1 MNGLTQAQALR
12 AARNQGKSLIWVSF
26 IFSIFVNL
34 LMLTGP
40 LFMLQV
46 YDRVLGSRSEETLA
60 ALFVLVAF
68 LYLMMSVLEFARGRL
83 MARFGAKFQSSM
95 DPLVFDAA
103 LTGDAT
109 PGVSKTANLRDLES
123 IQSVFASPVILAL
136 MDLPWSPL
144 FVAGIFL
151 FHPMLGWLAVAG
163 ALALLILTVVNQLVT
178 HAKVQRANGIA
189 EQAQNMADQAQNAS
203 EVVRSQGMR
212 AAIRTRW
219 GQQRNAALTEKISS
233 SDWTGS
239 FTSFTKSFRLFLQ
252 SAMLGVGAY
261 FVLQGEMTA
270 GAMIAGSIL
279 LGRALQPIE
288 QSLGQWSAIQRARQ
302 AWVSLNEALG
312 KLDFPEQPTPL
323 PVPEPRVELENVTYF
338 HEITKPPLL
347 KQISFSVAPGT
358 AVGVIGKSGSGKT
371 TLARALLGLLPLA
384 TGQIRLGGAALEQY
398 DPDVLGNHIG
408 YLPQSVRMLSGTVA
422 ENIARMSLNADPQRI
437 VAAAQAANA
446 HEMITA
452 LPQGYDTYIDG
463 DANILSG
470 GQNQRI
476 ALARALYADPQ
487 VLILDE
493 PNSALDIA
501 GAEALNRTIAAFK
514 AAGRAVIVMTHR
526 PMAISQC
533 DQLIILKDGAVHD
546 MGPRDEIA
554 KRHFRNA
561 NQVVPPKPRVA
572 ASGPGQ
578 TVANV
583 ASVGKA
589 PNWAANEQS
598 QGATAPVAK
607 AAKAARAAQATP
619 KRKKDA
625 S

>member
-1 MNGLTQAQALR
+1 MTQAQALR
-12 AARNQGKSLIWVSF
+12 AARNRGLNLISASF
-26 IFSIFVNL
+26 VFSIFVNL

-68 LYLMMSVLEFARGRL
+68 LYMMMSILEFARGRL

-103 LTGDAT
+103 LTAEAT
-109 PGVSKTANLRDLES
+109 PGISKTAKLRDLES
-123 IQSVFASPVILAL
+123 IQSVFASPVILAI

-144 FVAGIFL
+144 FIAGIFI

-163 ALALLILTVVNQLVT
+163 ATTLLVLTLVNQIVT
-178 HAKVQRANGIA
+178 HKKVQRANGLV
-189 EQAQNMADQAQNAS
+189 EHAQNMADQAQSAS

-212 AAIRTRW
+212 TAVRTRW
-219 GQQRNAALTEKISS
+219 GQQRNAALSEKISS
-233 SDWTGS
+233 NDWTGS

-261 FVLQGEMTA
+261 YVLQGQMTA

-288 QSLGQWSAIQRARQ
+288 QSLGQWSALQRARQ
-302 AWVSLNEALG
+302 AWVALNEALE
-312 KLDFPEQPTPL
+312 EQMMPQPPTPL
-323 PVPEPRVELENVTYF
+323 PVPEARIDVENITYF
-338 HEITKPPLL
+338 SDITQPPLL

-384 TGQIRLGGAALEQY
+384 TGQIRLGGASLNQY
-398 DPDVLGNHIG
+398 DPDVLGQHIG
-408 YLPQSVRMLSGTVA
+408 YLPQSVRMMSGTVA
-422 ENIARMSLNADPQRI
+422 ENIARMSLEADPERI

-446 HEMITA
+446 HDMIVS
-452 LPQGYDTYIDG
+452 LPQGYDTFIDG
-463 DANILSG
+463 DANTLSG

-487 VLILDE
+487 VMILDE
-493 PNSALDIA
+493 PNSALDLA
-501 GAEALNRTIAAFK
+501 GSEALNRTISAFK
-514 AAGRAVIVMTHR
+514 KAGRAVIVMTHR
-526 PMAISQC
+526 PMAISEC
-533 DQLIILKDGAVHD
+533 DQLVILKDGAVHD

-554 KRHFRNA
+554 QRHFRNA
-561 NQVVPPKPRVA
+561 AQVMPVKPGGGANAPKR
-572 ASGPGQ
+572 GKR
-578 TVANV
+578 NV
-583 ASVGKA
+583 ASVSRV
-589 PNWAANEQS
+589 PNWAQAADAPAAGAAAGTTEKEQ
-598 QGATAPVAK
+598 
-607 AAKAARAAQATP
+607 P
-619 KRKKDA
+619 KRKKGGA
-625 S
+625 